1 MTEVRDVAAALG
13 RTPEISIERRLAGA
27 EKVGDHRTSM
37 LQDLEAG
44 KALELAPLVGAV
56 VELADLTGVPVP
68 ALRAMAAAAALL
80 DRVNRGAEVS
90 GPVAT

>member
-1 MTEVRDVAAALG
+1 
-13 RTPEISIERRLAGA
+13 
-27 EKVGDHRTSM
+27 M

-80 DRVNRGAEVS
+80 DRVNRGTEVS
-90 GPVAT
+90 GSVAA